1 MLPDYC
7 AILGAIIGSLGGF
20 YYVYE
25 TLLGKAQPNRITWL
39 LWGLF
44 PLVIFVAQRAQG
56 VERVSWASFVAGL
69 TPLLIVA
76 ASFFNRQAY
85 WKSEPRDYYL
95 MAAALLGIL
104 LWAITHKPNLALLFA
119 LVADV
124 LAGIPTLIKAY
135 RYPQSE
141 SWIAYAV
148 SACGFGISFLSVQIY
163 NFENATFV
171 AYLFILNV
179 ALAVLASRSPRQNQ
193 STSGIR

>member
-7 AILGAIIGSLGGF
+7 AIIGAIIGSLGGF

-39 LWGLF
+39 LWGIF

-76 ASFFNRQAY
+76 ASFFNRAAY

-95 MAAALLGIL
+95 MAAALLGLI
-104 LWAITHKPNLALLFA
+104 LWAITDKPNLALLFA
-119 LVADV
+119 LLADV

-135 RYPQSE
+135 RHPQSE
-141 SWIAYAV
+141 SWIAYAL
-148 SACGFGISFLSVQIY
+148 SAFGFGISFLSVHIY
-163 NFENATFV
+163 NFENAAFV
-171 AYLFILNV
+171 AYLFILNL
-179 ALAVLASRSPRQNQ
+179 ALALLASRRLPRP
-193 STSGIR
+193 REKL